1 MQIRDA
7 LSTAYSRLTRT
18 RSPRLDAQVL
28 LAHILKVER
37 PYLVANDDRVL
48 TAEELASFEALL
60 QRRIA
65 GEPIAYLTGTRAFFD
80 LELKV
85 SADVLVPRPETEHL
99 VEAALK
105 WAEQHEVR
113 IAADIGTGSGA
124 IAIAFAHRHPEIT
137 VHALEVSATAL
148 AIARENAA
156 RYAPQIIFHEG
167 HLGQPLIDAGIR
179 LDLLMANLPYINQD
193 ELSVLDVSHHEP
205 IVALDGGHDG
215 LVLVRELI
223 HQIPQICQPD
233 ALILL
238 EIGADQG
245 AAALQYAL
253 DTLHPREG
261 SIIKDYAGHD
271 RLVRI
276 EL

>member
-1 MQIRDA
+1 MQIRDV
-7 LSTAYSRLTRT
+7 LHDAYKRLTRT

-28 LAHILKVER
+28 LAYVLQVER
-37 PYLVANDDRVL
+37 PYLVAHDDRVL
-48 TAEELASFEALL
+48 TAAEHASFEALL

-105 WAEQHEVR
+105 WTAEHDVK

-124 IAIAFAHRHPEIT
+124 IAIAFAQRHPEIT
-137 VHALEVSATAL
+137 VHAVEVSTAAL
-148 AIARENAA
+148 EIARENAA
-156 RYAPQIIFHEG
+156 RYAPQIIFHAG
-167 HLGQPLIDAGIR
+167 HLAQPLIAGGIR

-205 IVALDGGHDG
+205 IVALDGGYDG

-223 HQIPQICQPD
+223 RQIPQVCQPD

-245 AAALQYAL
+245 QAALQYAL
-253 DTLHPREG
+253 DTLHPREATVL
-261 SIIKDYAGHD
+261 KDYAGHD
-271 RLVRI
+271 RLVWIAR
-276 EL
+276 